1 MKDNHYIICYNNNNT
16 YSYCALVTTNCIAH
30 CWILHEVKRR
40 SIGTGATPDITF
52 LEVSGLG

>member
-1 MKDNHYIICYNNNNT
+1 MKDNHYIICYNNNT
-16 YSYCALVTTNCIAH
+16 YSYCTLVTTNCIAH

-40 SIGTGATPDITF
+40 SIGTSATPDITP